1 VSASSPEKAA
11 AVAMAKSP
19 ASASLTAV
27 SWASAGR
34 SHPLFRLTWKPVQ
47 KLECARAIER
57 VGRPTL
63 VAAGSRRADAPSARH
78 GDRVGA
84 GHEARRRLPLACEL
98 DQRAGELGGV
108 TALAVVHGV
117 PAAMVCLVR
126 SAWSSG
132 SWPAPSPPASPA
144 PRPQPDE
151 RPRRLPATASVPVQA
166 QAALAGFT
174 PLLYRRGDA
183 SRTPRTSAPRRP
195 RRG

>member
-1 VSASSPEKAA
+1 
-11 AVAMAKSP
+11 MAKSP

-27 SWASAGR
+27 SSASAGR

-117 PAAMVCLVR
+117 PGSDGLSGAFSMVVGILARTV
-126 SAWSSG
+126 
-132 SWPAPSPPASPA
+132 APGK
-144 PRPQPDE
+144 PRPA
-151 RPRRLPATASVPVQA
+151 AT
-166 QAALAGFT
+166 T
-174 PLLYRRGDA
+174 R
-183 SRTPRTSAPRRP
+183 
-195 RRG
+195 